1 MGSMG
6 SKCCIESDVESEEQA
21 AGWKVLVIS
30 SNLAPIDPFLRR
42 SYALPHYALQE
53 LCSVEGIDKASSRT
67 FMSASCSASVAIAL
81 NEST

>member
-1 MGSMG
+1 MG

-30 SNLAPIDPFLRR
+30 NLAPIDPFLRR
-42 SYALPHYALQE
+42 SYALPDYALQE